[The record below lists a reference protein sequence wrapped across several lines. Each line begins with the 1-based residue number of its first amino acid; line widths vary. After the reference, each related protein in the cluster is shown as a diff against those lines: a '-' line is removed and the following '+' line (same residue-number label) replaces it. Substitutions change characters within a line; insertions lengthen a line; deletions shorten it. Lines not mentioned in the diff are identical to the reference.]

1 MGSMNQRKKSFYETI
16 NTNDIKSHY
25 GELFLELREIINLHG
40 PIGLAKYG
48 VEDEYDPET
57 ASILIQLNK
66 DLSQVQVHELVYQ
79 DFTYWFDPV
88 AGKKENYIDL
98 SAAIYNWLQQKVL
111 NSQVLLGSK

>member
-1 MGSMNQRKKSFYETI
+1 MNQRKKSFYKTI
-16 NTNDIKSHY
+16 NIDDGKSHY
-25 GELFLELREIINLHG
+25 GELFLELRTIIHLHD
-40 PIGLAKYG
+40 PIDIAKYG
-48 VEDEYDPET
+48 MEDEYDPET

-98 SAAIYNWLQQKVL
+98 SAAIYNWLQQIVL
-111 NSQVLLGSK
+111 NNQVLLESK